1 MAPTPEHDELAEP
14 ATTTDERT
22 MLVEF
27 LDYFRA
33 VLARKVDGLDEAQV
47 RMRVGPSAIDL
58 LGLVRHMAEVERWW
72 FRVVL
77 TAEVDHGIYD
87 DTDDVDA
94 DWHHTPADT
103 LAAALSAWHTEVAHA
118 RANVATA
125 ASLDTIAARRDGPR
139 GELSLRWIL
148 VHMIEEY
155 ARHCGH
161 ADLIR
166 EAIDGRVGD

>member
-1 MAPTPEHDELAEP
+1 MAEHHEPSEP

-33 VLARKVDGLDEAQV
+33 VFERKVGGLDDEQARV
-47 RMRVGPSAIDL
+47 RVAASSIDL

-72 FRVVL
+72 FRRL
-77 TAEVDHGIYD
+77 FTAEIDTGVYELPD
-87 DTDDVDA
+87 DIDA
-94 DWHHTPADT
+94 DWHHGSADT
-103 LAAALSAWHTEVAHA
+103 LADALDAWQSEVTRAREIVLDAPSLETIGALST
-118 RANVATA
+118 T
-125 ASLDTIAARRDGPR
+125 SR
-139 GELSLRWIL
+139 GDVSLRWIV

>member
-1 MAPTPEHDELAEP
+1 MSPAPDHDELPEP
-14 ATTTDERT
+14 GTTTDERT

-33 VLARKVDGLDEAQV
+33 VLERKVRDLDEDQV
-47 RMRVGPSAIDL
+47 RVRVAASSIDL

-72 FRVVL
+72 FRQVF
-77 TAEVDHGIYD
+77 TAEVTDGIFGDHDPDIE
-87 DTDDVDA
+87 
-94 DWHHTPADT
+94 WHHSTSDT
-103 LAAALSAWHTEVAHA
+103 LIDALGFWRAEVA
-118 RANVATA
+118 RAQHIVSTA
-125 ASLDTIAARRDGPR
+125 PSLDTIAAFRASAR
-139 GELSLRWIL
+139 GDVSLRWIL

-166 EAIDGRVGD
+166 EAIDGSVGD

>member
-1 MAPTPEHDELAEP
+1 MAPMAERDEPVEP
-14 ATTTDERT
+14 GTTTDERT

-33 VLARKVDGLDEAQV
+33 VLERKAQGLDDEQARV
-47 RMRVGPSAIDL
+47 RVAASAIDL

-72 FRVVL
+72 FRRL
-77 TAEVDHGIYD
+77 FTAEIDTGVYELPD
-87 DTDDVDA
+87 DMDA
-94 DWHHTPADT
+94 DWHHGPADT
-103 LAAALSAWHTEVAHA
+103 LTDALVVWRAEVTRARDIVAA
-118 RANVATA
+118 A
-125 ASLDTIAARRDGPR
+125 ASLDTIGVLRTSGR
-139 GELSLRWIL
+139 GDVSLRWIV

-166 EAIDGRVGD
+166 EAIDGATGD